1 MTCRWRTMHLLM
13 DCMKRCCTP
22 GVFPSPSPS
31 IPANGWSRAPMFWRF
46 RFTTRTPILRTSL
59 PAHFW
64 HWLGLRRHRFP
75 LVSFPIGGSL
85 LPPEYHTNFKLK
97 PGEPVILSNASGSL
111 LDLASL
117 PTELRA
123 GVTMG
128 RAEGASDWCF
138 FTSPSPGSANLSSC
152 LSHVAP
158 APVVEPA
165 SGWYAAS
172 TVTASPGQPSG
183 ASRADF
189 ASCDPAL
196 HGGRFRAH
204 PFLQC
209 VYRLLESSG
218 DICSEHQG
226 FWRRDGTQRNGGP
239 HLLPR

>member
-1 MTCRWRTMHLLM
+1 
-13 DCMKRCCTP
+13 MKRCCTP

-31 IPANGWSRAPMFWRF
+31 IPANGWSRAPMFWRC

-183 ASRADF
+183 
-189 ASCDPAL
+189 PPGQTL
-196 HGGRFRAH
+196 PPVTLRFTVDGSE
-204 PFLQC
+204 PTP
-209 VYRLLESSG
+209 SS
-218 DICSEHQG
+218 SVFTG
-226 FWRRDGTQRNGGP
+226 FWNPVETSVLSIKAFGEGMVPSETGGP